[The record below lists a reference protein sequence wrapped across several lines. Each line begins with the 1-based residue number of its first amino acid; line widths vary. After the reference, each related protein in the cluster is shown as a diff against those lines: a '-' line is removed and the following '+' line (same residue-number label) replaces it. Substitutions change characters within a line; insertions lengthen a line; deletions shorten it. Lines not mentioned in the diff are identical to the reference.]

1 MSYNDYEKTDSPN
14 EGNEGNYHNSN
25 YKFEMISSIRELFD
39 ILKKDN
45 QDFNLEDIEKF
56 RGKVNEYNDKY
67 KRLLYS
73 EISNLFFKCEEN
85 EVGTVLSNLEELTDV
100 SLNNIEQNKANKTDV
115 VILKIYDHIN
125 LANQQI
131 FHLKDSD
138 STIKNKVDDYL
149 EDNLSELK
157 NGMEENNRNMITNL
171 ISLVGIFTALSF
183 AVFGG
188 ITSFQSIFS
197 NIKGVPLT
205 KVMILG
211 CIWSLAI
218 VNIVFFLIYFM
229 AKLTKRDIRTNQ
241 FSSSF
246 LRRYPL
252 ICLTNMTIITIF
264 IMSLWLRFVE
274 IASGKEWI
282 IGITKNN
289 KDLLSFG
296 SILVL
301 IIIGVLW
308 TFVLSRLNRQYD

>member
-1 MSYNDYEKTDSPN
+1 MSYFNYEKTDVTNVDN
-14 EGNEGNYHNSN
+14 EENYHSSN
-25 YKFEMISSIRELFD
+25 YKFEMAYSIRQMFE

-45 QDFNLEDIEKF
+45 QDFNTEDIEDF
-56 RGKVNEYNDKY
+56 RVKISEYNNKY

-73 EISNLFFKCEEN
+73 EISNIFFNCDEI
-85 EVGTVLSNLEELTDV
+85 EVGTVLSNLEELSDV
-100 SLNNIEQNKANKTDV
+100 SLNNMEQNKGDKTDF

-125 LANQQI
+125 LANQQM

-138 STIKNKVDDYL
+138 SIIENKVNTYL
-149 EDNLSELK
+149 EENLSDLK
-157 NGMEENNRNMITNL
+157 NGMEENNRNMTTNL

-218 VNIVFFLIYFM
+218 VNVVFFLIYFM

-241 FSSSF
+241 WSSSF

-252 ICLTNMTIITIF
+252 ICLTNMMIITIF
-264 IMSLWLRFVE
+264 IISLWLRFVE
-274 IASGKEWI
+274 ITSGNEWI

-289 KDLLSFG
+289 KDFLSFG
-296 SILVL
+296 SVFIL
-301 IIIGVLW
+301 IIIGFLW
-308 TFVLSRLNRQYD
+308 TFIFSRLNRPYD